1 MFFRRWW
8 LLPALGILGA
18 LTKPKQSVVPF
29 SICMAG
35 TWWLFSAR
43 GRPNLLGT
51 AFWVGCPIRQRN
63 GAGYGSSIVYLIWP
77 WSFAL
82 SRDAHSNYAWNFVAW
97 FADRGSFQRRRAA
110 TGSSRPQ
117 LCCAKSAAEKLEQL
131 AQRERSLPV
140 PLRGWD
146 RDVIALERSRKRI
159 ALMIT
164 SRSVSR
170 A

>member
-18 LTKPKQSVVPF
+18 LIKPKQSVVPF

-35 TWWLFSAR
+35 AWWLFSAR
-43 GRPNLLGT
+43 GRPNPLGT

-63 GAGYGSSIVYLIWP
+63 GAGYGSSIVYFRSSEASGTLTVRHESAIPAIWP

-82 SRDAHSNYAWNFVAW
+82 SLDAHSNYAWNFVAW
-97 FADRGSFQRRRAA
+97 FADRGCFQRRRAA

-117 LCCAKSAAEKLEQL
+117 LCCAKSTAEKLEQL
-131 AQRERSLPV
+131 RESAAFR
-140 PLRGWD
+140 
-146 RDVIALERSRKRI
+146 
-159 ALMIT
+159 
-164 SRSVSR
+164 
-170 A
+170 

>member
-63 GAGYGSSIVYLIWP
+63 GAGYGSSIVYFRSSDLAMELR
-77 WSFAL
+77 SQSGCAL
-82 SRDAHSNYAWNFVAW
+82 ELCVELCGLVRRQGFLSTSPGRYWILSAATLLCQVG
-97 FADRGSFQRRRAA
+97 RGKTRAVSSERAQPSGATPRLGQRRDRPRAE
-110 TGSSRPQ
+110 P
-117 LCCAKSAAEKLEQL
+117 
-131 AQRERSLPV
+131 
-140 PLRGWD
+140 
-146 RDVIALERSRKRI
+146 
-159 ALMIT
+159 
-164 SRSVSR
+164 
-170 A
+170 